1 MDRYV
6 KEANE
11 FRVLVTS
18 LGYDIKL
25 SGCEFFEELVYEVRQ
40 LLREGKTDE
49 EIEKIMPVL
58 ITEYGSCFHEIGRN
72 NYIKGLNEFFEK
84 RRTLDFDQKTDK
96 EVNIIIPSM
105 SLTLKVL
112 TFSKYLNDQE
122 IVTTDKPK
130 KLIKKDNSSAN

>member
-122 IVTTDKPK
+122 IVTNDEPK
-130 KLIKKDNSSAN
+130 KLIRKNNSSSN